1 MGLPGA
7 TVMSCCSQDFH
18 DGSPCAGRV
27 ITAAGG
33 LVSILALL
41 PRQGKSG
48 LYVNVQSTQHKSSL
62 QLLVQ
67 AKYKKEHGSEPKYE
81 RIPHWDR
88 SLLAL
93 QGPAAHEALRTL
105 VPSSFNLD
113 KFYFGQFA
121 TTSLKGIPAW
131 VTRVG

>member
-1 MGLPGA
+1 
-7 TVMSCCSQDFH
+7 MSS
-18 DGSPCAGRV
+18 
-27 ITAAGG
+27 
-33 LVSILALL
+33 LALL
-41 PRQGKSG
+41 PRQGKGG
-48 LYVNVQSTQHKSSL
+48 LHVDVRSTQYTASL
-62 QLLVQ
+62 QLPVQ

-93 QGPAAHEALRTL
+93 QGPAAHDALRTL

>member
-1 MGLPGA
+1 M
-7 TVMSCCSQDFH
+7 
-18 DGSPCAGRV
+18 
-27 ITAAGG
+27 
-33 LVSILALL
+33 
-41 PRQGKSG
+41 
-48 LYVNVQSTQHKSSL
+48 
-62 QLLVQ
+62 Q

-131 VTRVG
+131 VTRVGWVPRLLNLWGTLQAQQQLLRAASASDSSWWAA

>member
-1 MGLPGA
+1 MCG
-7 TVMSCCSQDFH
+7 
-18 DGSPCAGRV
+18 
-27 ITAAGG
+27 
-33 LVSILALL
+33 
-41 PRQGKSG
+41 PR
-48 LYVNVQSTQHKSSL
+48 STQPVP
-62 QLLVQ
+62 QLPVQ

-93 QGPAAHEALRTL
+93 QGPAAHDALRTL

-131 VTRVG
+131 VTRRGVSAATADSCLKCCGCGHRTNF